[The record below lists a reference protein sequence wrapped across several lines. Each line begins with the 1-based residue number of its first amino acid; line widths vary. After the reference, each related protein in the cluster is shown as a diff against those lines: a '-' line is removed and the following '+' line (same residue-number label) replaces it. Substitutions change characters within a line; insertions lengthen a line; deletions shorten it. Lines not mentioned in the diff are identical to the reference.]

1 MKNFLTVT
9 TDEFGNFSFSTDFN
23 FPIEESEKAYK
34 VNRKDIGYQELA
46 KSLTDCDSNVFS
58 AIDVLTSARKD
69 AKYDYGFLHPEL
81 EDKLKE
87 WRLNKAKEAKVPAY
101 MIMGQQTLYNIADV
115 APINEKELKEIP
127 GFGHTMFER
136 YGAEL
141 LDIIGRYLQPFIE

>member
-9 TDEFGNFSFSTDFN
+9 TDEFGNFSFSTDFS
-23 FPIEESEKAYK
+23 FPVDESGKAFK
-34 VNRKDIGYQELA
+34 VNRKDLDFQELA
-46 KSLTDCDSNVFS
+46 KTLTGCNSDIFS
-58 AIDVLTSARKD
+58 AIDVLASARKD

-87 WRLNKAKEAKVPAY
+87 WRLKKAKEAKLPAY
-101 MIMGQQTLYNIADV
+101 FIMSQQTLYNIADI

-127 GFGHTMFER
+127 GFGQIMFER

-141 LDIIGRYLQPFIE
+141 LDIIGKYLQPFIE